1 MARRK
6 SDLTREVAQTPRP
19 DLVRELAPE
28 GCFALTYRFTPGT
41 AGTRPRAAAA
51 VADVDGTPH
60 LVATRA
66 VVPNA
71 PWVSLLLPEGEYRVY
86 LLEDRDGDGFWSEGE
101 AVAESAR
108 VSVAAA
114 RTVDGFVIEGGTLVP
129 EPSAPRTLPVPL
141 RAAVVTAG
149 ALAASLDD
157 PVFDPGRGEKG
168 LYDPAGFL
176 AEVQTSFF
184 GLEPIDP
191 AKTIVVF
198 VHGASG
204 TPRDFKALAA
214 GLDRKRFQPW
224 FFYYPSGMPLDKL
237 GAGLA
242 TSLEAAVAIHGSKLR
257 VVLVAHSM
265 GGLVARSALGR
276 LCAKGR
282 PSWLVSYVSFAAAYG
297 GNDAAATGVR
307 RAPVVVPSW
316 RDLATGSDFL
326 RQVLA
331 KPLPKDLPFFLFFG
345 WGLPG
350 KEGPDGAGDGVI
362 ALKSQ
367 LEPRA
372 QEEAWRIHGFP
383 ESHTGILENPEAVR
397 LFREWIER

>member
-6 SDLTREVAQTPRP
+6 ADLKREVAQTPRP

-28 GCFALTYRFTPGT
+28 GCFALTYRLAEGD
-41 AGTRPRAAAA
+41 AGTRPRAAVA
-51 VADVDGTPH
+51 VADVEGRPH

-66 VVPNA
+66 VVPNL
-71 PWVSLLLPEGEYRVY
+71 PWVSLLLPEGAYRVY
-86 LLEDRDGDGFWSEGE
+86 LLEDRDGDGFWTEGE
-101 AVAESAR
+101 VVAESAP
-108 VSVAAA
+108 VSVAASA
-114 RTVDGFVIEGGTLVP
+114 TVDGFVIDGGSLAAQ
-129 EPSAPRTLPVPL
+129 PSVPRTLPVPL
-141 RAAVVTAG
+141 RAAAVNTG
-149 ALAASLDD
+149 ALASSLDD
-157 PVFDPGRGEKG
+157 PIFDPERGERG

-176 AEVQTSFF
+176 AEIQTSFF

-191 AKTIVVF
+191 SKTIVVF

-204 TPRDFKALAA
+204 TPRDFKSLAA
-214 GLDRKRFQPW
+214 ALDRTRFQPW

-242 TSLEAAVAIHGSKLR
+242 TSLATAAAKHGSELR

-276 LCAKGR
+276 LCENGR
-282 PSWLVSYVSFAAAYG
+282 PAWLRSYVSFAAAYG
-297 GNDAAATGVR
+297 GNDAAATGVK

-316 RDLATGSDFL
+316 RDLATGSEFL
-326 RQVLA
+326 TNVLA
-331 KPLPKDLPFFLFFG
+331 KPLPKDLPFLLFFG

-372 QEEAWRIHGFP
+372 QEEAWRMHGFP
-383 ESHTGILENPEAVR
+383 ESHVGILENPESVR
-397 LFREWIER
+397 LFREWLDR